1 MSSGHDLTMWTVYEP
16 PPGQHCHRAYEWRV
30 ADGATSK
37 TGRSAV
43 GPLDVIRGYLFE
55 HLGLTCIPRS
65 PEDEPNVVETW
76 L

>member
-1 MSSGHDLTMWTVYEP
+1 MSGRDDLTMWTVYEP
-16 PPGQHCHRAYEWRV
+16 PAGQHCHNAYEWQI
-30 ADGATSK
+30 AAGEPTK
-37 TGRSAV
+37 TGRLAT

-65 PEDEPNVVETW
+65 PEDEPNIVETW